1 MAQLNT
7 YYRPAWTCGRYNE
20 KAQATIY
27 YNLIT
32 GVSYYFESYSAKV
45 IGEIL
50 STPRNHIITI
60 ENISKKLNISIESL
74 NPFFE
79 ELEQLGLLSSVIPTT
94 NTISEYRRRVSAYNF
109 QQAQINTSSI
119 QEKIPYLTS
128 NAERLYTN
136 KVGGITSVM
145 FELTYNCSE
154 KCIHCYNEGA
164 TRNDNEKSL
173 RGKREELTF
182 EDYKRLIDE
191 LYNLGIIKVCL
202 TGGDPF
208 SNPSA
213 WQIIDYLYKKEIAFD
228 VFTNGQHI
236 INDVKKLA
244 DYYPRLVGISLYSG
258 IAEVHDYITRIH
270 GSWERTMSVIRQL
283 SELAV
288 PLNLKCCVMRPN
300 FKSYYMIADISKKYG
315 AIPQFEISLTDS
327 IEGDRCVSK
336 YLRMTPKT
344 TRNCT
349 SRSKYTFIC
358 RKRSTELW
366 WTA

>member
-7 YYRPAWTCGRYNE
+7 YYRPVWTCGRYNE

-79 ELEQLGLLSSVIPTT
+79 ELEQLGLLSTVIPTT
-94 NTISEYRRRVSAYNF
+94 NIISEYRRRVSAYNC

-119 QEKIPYLTS
+119 QDKIPYLTS
-128 NAERLYTN
+128 NAERFYTN

-182 EDYKRLIDE
+182 EDYK
-191 LYNLGIIKVCL
+191 
-202 TGGDPF
+202 
-208 SNPSA
+208 
-213 WQIIDYLYKKEIAFD
+213 
-228 VFTNGQHI
+228 H
-236 INDVKKLA
+236 
-244 DYYPRLVGISLYSG
+244 
-258 IAEVHDYITRIH
+258 
-270 GSWERTMSVIRQL
+270 
-283 SELAV
+283 
-288 PLNLKCCVMRPN
+288 
-300 FKSYYMIADISKKYG
+300 
-315 AIPQFEISLTDS
+315 
-327 IEGDRCVSK
+327 
-336 YLRMTPKT
+336 
-344 TRNCT
+344 
-349 SRSKYTFIC
+349 
-358 RKRSTELW
+358 
-366 WTA
+366 